1 MIVKYHA
8 ARAGTVLRRGVE
20 GVRRVLIARTDG
32 LAFHDDGPEADHAG
46 AAAVV
51 AAVLGLAQRAAA
63 ANVLGELRCTTVRGA
78 DGNLVVYAVD
88 HAHVLAVFTEPT
100 ANLVLLDRVALRLAG
115 ELAGAEAGS
124 AGSAGAAGA
133 HGR

>member
-8 ARAGTVLRRGVE
+8 TRVTAALRRDVE

-32 LAFHDDGPEADHAG
+32 LAFHDDGPEADHAS

-63 ANVLGELRCTTVRGA
+63 AHVLGGLRSTTVRGA
-78 DGNLVVYAVD
+78 DGTLVVYPVD
-88 HAHVLAVFTEPT
+88 QSHVLAVLTGPST
-100 ANLVLLDRVALRLAG
+100 NLVLLERLALRLAD
-115 ELAGAEAGS
+115 ELAGAEAGVP
-124 AGSAGAAGA
+124 AARA
-133 HGR
+133 R